1 MPKTSILSRFYE
13 LGKYHAQDRAGVE
26 MVTPLDVKMNEAAL
40 RDLCADLGEPQYCR
54 GTIGLAR
61 ARAYI
66 RGWNSIALKMEASG
80 ETEEFFRR
88 EYGCRCPR

>member
-40 RDLCADLGEPQYCR
+40 RDLCADLGEPRYCHGAR
-54 GTIGLAR
+54 GIAL

-66 RGWNSIALKMEASG
+66 SGWNSAAREMEASG
-80 ETEEFFRR
+80 ENEEFFRR